1 MVIDTALT
9 RLQRQ
14 IKMSNHRRIKLADS
28 TDRLIYYTA
37 AIYHASTLFNLDD
50 LIWSCFKQNQNL
62 DYECKVWFIITIA
75 YWLSSSIRNVQNL
88 GQHLRG
94 YDVDYTITPLIYLT
108 FISYAYFS
116 EYHKGALLL
125 TNLHYATAKNAT
137 PISSVDQK
145 VETKETLKKRSLKST
160 KTNNAHFTLTI

>member
-1 MVIDTALT
+1 MFHITVNFNTKNYHRIKKAYFVIFKIIAKKDLY
-9 RLQRQ
+9 
-14 IKMSNHRRIKLADS
+14 KKLADS
-28 TDRLIYYTA
+28 TDSLIYYSA
-37 AIYHASTLFNLDD
+37 AIYHASALFKLDD

-116 EYHKGALLL
+116 GNVQPFFRKV
-125 TNLHYATAKNAT
+125 K
-137 PISSVDQK
+137 SVQDDFFPGIIFW
-145 VETKETLKKRSLKST
+145 EFFR
-160 KTNNAHFTLTI
+160 